1 MFTTDIN
8 GRIVTWD
15 RGAVDLFGYR
25 KEDVLGE
32 DASLIFLPEDIK
44 KHAPEQE
51 IAQAMENRI
60 APDERWHVRKDGSLF
75 WANGLMMVMTDEAG
89 RQIGFVKIV
98 REGTPPSRGWCVG
111 SIFIERGRGGAH
123 SDGQGRRRL
132 GSLRLSLNFR
142 PEELACEPALLDREE
157 VGALPSVAE
166 PMEGSLRL
174 SFNFRLEELAC
185 QP

>member
-1 MFTTDIN
+1 LVRAASAVQAVSCVKIAHGIAVSSYLHTTRGIMGGLSNPSAEWYRCAVQSIRGYAMFTTDIN

-32 DASLIFLPEDIK
+32 DASLIFLPEDIT

-51 IAQAMENRI
+51 IAQAMENRV

-98 REGTPPSRGWCVG
+98 REGVPP
-111 SIFIERGRGGAH
+111 A
-123 SDGQGRRRL
+123 
-132 GSLRLSLNFR
+132 
-142 PEELACEPALLDREE
+142 RE
-157 VGALPSVAE
+157 
-166 PMEGSLRL
+166 
-174 SFNFRLEELAC
+174 
-185 QP
+185 